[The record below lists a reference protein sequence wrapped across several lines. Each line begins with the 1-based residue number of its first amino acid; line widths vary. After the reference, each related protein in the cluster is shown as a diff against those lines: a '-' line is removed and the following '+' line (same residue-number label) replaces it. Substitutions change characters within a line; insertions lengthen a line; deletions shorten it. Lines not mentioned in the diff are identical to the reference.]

1 MVNREDKVYISPIE
15 VAIDVIGGKWKAQ
28 IYYALWY
35 GPLRFS
41 ELSRSLPN
49 ITQRMLTNQLRE
61 LENDGIIDR
70 KVYEQVPP
78 RVDYSISEYGNTI
91 KPILLDM
98 YRWGYMHIKE
108 KNLKYEPMPK
118 PLRYQEA
125 YVEDKLM
132 EEALSK
138 PGQGNKQF
146 SK

>member
-1 MVNREDKVYISPIE
+1 MMGNSEEKIYISPIE
-15 VAIDVIGGKWKAQ
+15 AAIDVIGGKWKAQ

-61 LENDGIIDR
+61 LESDGIINR

-78 RVDYSISEYGNTI
+78 RVEYSISEYGNTI

-98 YRWGYMHIKE
+98 FRWGYMHIIE
-108 KNLKYEPMPK
+108 KNLNYEPMPK
-118 PLRYQEA
+118 PLRYQDA
-125 YVEDKLM
+125 YVEDKML
-132 EEALSK
+132 EEALRRAE
-138 PGQGNKQF
+138 QGK
-146 SK
+146 K

>member
-1 MVNREDKVYISPIE
+1 MGSQDEKVYISPIE
-15 VAIDVIGGKWKAQ
+15 AAIDVIGGKWKAQ

-61 LENDGIIDR
+61 LEHDGIIDR

-78 RVDYSISEYGNTI
+78 RVEYSISEYGNTI
-91 KPILLDM
+91 KPILLDL
-98 YRWGYMHIKE
+98 YRWGYMHIAA

-118 PLRYQEA
+118 PLRYQDS
-125 YVEDKLM
+125 YVEDKLLA
-132 EEALSK
+132 ESLKKSGEN
-138 PGQGNKQF
+138 Q
-146 SK
+146 

>member
-1 MVNREDKVYISPIE
+1 MSSQDEKVYISPIE

-28 IYYALWY
+28 ICYALWY

-78 RVDYSISEYGNTI
+78 RVEYSISEYGSSL
-91 KPILLDM
+91 KPILLNM
-98 YRWGYMHIKE
+98 YRWGYMHIIE
-108 KNLKYEPMPK
+108 KNLKFEPMPK
-118 PLRYQEA
+118 PLRYQSE
-125 YVEDKLM
+125 YIEDQLLAQ
-132 EEALSK
+132 ALQITEQEK
-138 PGQGNKQF
+138 E
-146 SK
+146 

>member
-1 MVNREDKVYISPIE
+1 MGSQDEKVYISPIE
-15 VAIDVIGGKWKAQ
+15 AAIDVIGGKWKAQ

-61 LENDGIIDR
+61 LEHDGIINR

-78 RVDYSISEYGNTI
+78 RVEYSISEYGNTI
-91 KPILLDM
+91 KPILLDL
-98 YRWGYMHIKE
+98 YRWGYMHIHE

-118 PLRYQEA
+118 PLRYQDS
-125 YVEDKLM
+125 YIEDKLLA
-132 EEALSK
+132 EELKKS
-138 PGQGNKQF
+138 GENL
-146 SK
+146 

>member
-1 MVNREDKVYISPIE
+1 MASQNEKVFISPIE
-15 VAIDVIGGKWKAQ
+15 AAIDVIGGKWKAQ

-61 LENDGIIDR
+61 LESDGIIDR

-78 RVDYSISEYGNTI
+78 RVEYSISEYGNTI

-118 PLRYQEA
+118 PLRYQKE
-125 YVEDKLM
+125 YVEDKLL
-132 EEALSK
+132 EEAMQRSGK
-138 PGQGNKQF
+138 EK
-146 SK
+146 K

>member
-1 MVNREDKVYISPIE
+1 MGNQEDKVYISPIE
-15 VAIDVIGGKWKAQ
+15 VAINVIGGKWKAQ

-70 KVYEQVPP
+70 HVYEQVPP
-78 RVDYSISEYGNTI
+78 KVEYSISEYGNTM

-98 YRWGYMHIKE
+98 YRWGYMHIIE
-108 KNLKYEPMPK
+108 KKLKFEPMPK
-118 PLRYQEA
+118 PLRYQEE
-125 YVEDKLM
+125 YVEDKLLA
-132 EEALSK
+132 EVLQRSA
-138 PGQGNKQF
+138 GDGKQQD
-146 SK
+146 